1 MTLQIQLFPDKEQ
14 AAQMKAAIERFNE
27 AANWLARHAFERK
40 TANKFHLQKL
50 YYAELRERFGLPAQ
64 MAIRSIAQ
72 VCEAY
77 KRDKSKRPKFRKDAA
92 LPLDHH
98 LMGFKGVDR
107 VSIKTLS
114 ARVVLPFVMGAYQ
127 RERFGFAKGQADLV
141 RRKDGKWFLLVT
153 VDLPEGTPIPSTD
166 WIGIDLGVINL
177 ATDSDGE
184 HYSGEQVER
193 VRQKYQEQRRKLQK
207 AASASEKRGKRP
219 KNIRRK
225 LQKISRKESRF
236 RRNENHTISK
246 RLVVKA
252 KDTKRGLVFEDLEG
266 INSRIRFRKAQRAK
280 MSGWAFRQLRTFA
293 EYKALR
299 EGIPTIL
306 VDPRNSSRE
315 CSECGYTDKA
325 NRPKQAIFEC
335 KQCGFHTHADFN
347 AARNLRARAAV
358 IRPMVAEHSRK
369 TATLVQRQAAGF

>member
-1 MTLQIQLFPDKEQ
+1 MTLQIQLLPDKEQ
-14 AAQMKAAIERFNE
+14 AAQMRVAIECFNE
-27 AANWLARHAFERK
+27 AANWLAGKAVERK
-40 TANKFHLQKL
+40 TANKFYLQKL
-50 YYAELRERFGLPAQ
+50 YYTELRERFGLPAQ
-64 MAIRSIAQ
+64 MAIRCIAQ

-107 VSIKTLS
+107 VSIKTLD
-114 ARVVLPFVMGAYQ
+114 ARVVMPFVMGAYQ

-153 VDLPEGTPIPSTD
+153 VDLPEGTPVPATD
-166 WIGIDLGVINL
+166 WIGVDLGVINL

-184 HYSGEQVER
+184 HYSGERVER
-193 VRQKYQEQRRKLQK
+193 TRQKYADKRSRLQK
-207 AASASEKRGKRP
+207 AASASKKHGKRP

-225 LQKISRKESRF
+225 LQKISQKESRF
-236 RRNENHTISK
+236 RRNENHIISK

-252 KDTKRGLVFEDLEG
+252 KDTKRGLAFEDLEG
-266 INSRIRFRKAQRAK
+266 INSRTRFRKQQRAK
-280 MSGWAFRQLRTFA
+280 MNGWSFYKLRTFA

-299 EGIPTIL
+299 DGVPTIL

-315 CSECGYTDKA
+315 CSECGYIDKA
-325 NRPKQAIFEC
+325 NRRSQSDFVC
-335 KQCGFHTHADFN
+335 KSCGHTLHADIN
-347 AARNLRARAAV
+347 AALNLRARAAV
-358 IRPMVAEHSRK
+358 IRPMVA
-369 TATLVQRQAAGF
+369 QRQQGKPAA

>member
-1 MTLQIQLFPDKEQ
+1 MTLQIRLLPDGEQ

-27 AANWLARHAFERK
+27 AANWLAGLAFKRK

-50 YYAELRERFGLPAQ
+50 YYAELRGRFGLPSQ
-64 MAIRSIAQ
+64 MAIRCIAQ

-77 KRDKSKRPKFRKDAA
+77 KRDKSKRPKFRKNAA

-98 LMGFKGVDR
+98 LMGFKGLDC

-114 ARVVLPFVMGAYQ
+114 ARVVVPFIMGAYQ
-127 RERFGFAKGQADLV
+127 REGFGFAKGQADLV
-141 RRKDGKWFLLVT
+141 RRKEGKWFLMVT
-153 VDLPEGTPIPSTD
+153 VNLPEGTPIPNTD
-166 WIGIDLGVINL
+166 WIGVDLGVINL

-193 VRQKYQEQRRKLQK
+193 VRQKYQEQRGRLQK
-207 AASASEKRGKRP
+207 AASASKKQGKRP

-236 RRNENHTISK
+236 RRNENHIISK
-246 RLVVKA
+246 KLVVKA
-252 KDTKRGLVFEDLEG
+252 KDTKRGLAFENLEG
-266 INSRIRFRKAQRAK
+266 INSRTRFRKAQRAR
-280 MSGWAFRQLRTFA
+280 MSGWAFYQIRTFA

-325 NRPKQAIFEC
+325 NRPSQSVFEC
-335 KQCGFHTHADFN
+335 KQCGFHVHADFN
-347 AARNLRARAAV
+347 SALNLRARAAV
-358 IRPMVAEHSRK
+358 IRPKVAKSS
-369 TATLVQRQAAGF
+369 ATSAA